1 METLVKE
8 HPRQTN
14 PDSNREQPQKVTGS
28 EAIIM
33 SLLNEGVKEVF
44 GYPGGAIM
52 PLYDELYKYQDKLTH
67 YLMRHE
73 QGAVHAAQGFSR
85 VSGRVGVCI
94 ATSGPGATN
103 LITGIADAQVDSTP
117 LVCITGQV
125 PSQLLGTSGFQEI
138 DIIGISMPVTKWNFQ
153 VTKAEEIPEALA
165 KAFYI
170 AASGRPGPVLIDITK
185 DAQFGELD
193 FVYKKCEG
201 IRSYKPVP
209 KLDIT
214 SVGQAATLINESKK
228 PLILCGHGVLLSKAG
243 KALLTF
249 AEKTQTPVA
258 STLLGLSAFPPTH
271 PLYVGMLGMHGNYG
285 PNLKTN
291 EADLLIAVG
300 MRFDDRVTGNLDKYA
315 KQAKVIHIE
324 IDQSEID
331 KNVKAEVAVLA
342 DAKQALQ
349 AITALVEKK
358 NNRDSWLQEFR
369 DCEAIE
375 AEKVGN
381 QELHPTSGS
390 IKMAEVINL
399 ISEQTKGEA
408 VLVTDVGQHQMIG
421 NRYYKFN
428 TCNSIVTSGGLGT
441 MGFALPSAFG
451 AAVGD
456 TKRQIIAVAGDG
468 GIQMTIQELG
478 ALAQYK
484 VPVKVVILNNSFLGM
499 VRQWQQLFFEKRYA
513 STEMTNPNF
522 VAIAKGYGIESAHI
536 EKREDLTAGLETMLE
551 HNGPYVLEIKVEQE
565 ENVFPMI
572 PPGAS
577 VSEVILE

>member
-1 METLVKE
+1 MEILVKE
-8 HPRQTN
+8 HPRQNN
-14 PDSNREQPQKVTGS
+14 PDSNREAPQKMTGS
-28 EAIIM
+28 EAILR
-33 SLLNEGVKEVF
+33 SLLAEGVKEVF

-73 QGAVHAAQGFSR
+73 QGAVHAAQGLSR
-85 VSGRVGVCI
+85 VSGKVGVCI

-138 DIIGISMPVTKWNFQ
+138 DIIGISMPVVKWNFQ

-185 DAQFGELD
+185 DAQFGEFD
-193 FVYKKCEG
+193 FTYNKCEG
-201 IRSYKPVP
+201 LRSYKPVP
-209 KLDIT
+209 KLDI
-214 SVGQAATLINESKK
+214 SEIGRAATLINQSKK
-228 PLILCGHGVLLSKAG
+228 PLILCGHGVLLSNAE
-243 KALLTF
+243 KALLAF

-258 STLLGLSAFPPTH
+258 STLLGLSAFPPEH

-300 MRFDDRVTGNLDKYA
+300 MRFDDRVTGNLDSYA

-331 KNVKAEVAVLA
+331 KNVKADVAVLA

-349 AITALVEKK
+349 AITALVEE
-358 NNRDSWLQEFR
+358 NSRDSWLQEFR

-375 AEKVGN
+375 KEKVGIL
-381 QELHPTSGS
+381 ELHPTNGA
-390 IKMAEVINL
+390 IKMAEVINM

-408 VLVTDVGQHQMIG
+408 VLVTDVGQHQMIA

-428 TCNSIVTSGGLGT
+428 TPNSIVTSGGLGT
-441 MGFALPSAFG
+441 MGFALPSAIG
-451 AAVGD
+451 AGIGD
-456 TKRQIIAVAGDG
+456 LERQVIAIAGDG

-478 ALAQYK
+478 SLAQYNI
-484 VPVKVVILNNSFLGM
+484 PVKVVILNNSFLGM

-513 STEMTNPNF
+513 STEMVNPDF
-522 VAIAKGYGIESAHI
+522 VAIAKGYGIESSHI
-536 EKREDLTAGLETMLE
+536 EQREELTNALEKMLAHE
-551 HNGPYVLEIKVEQE
+551 GPYVLEIKVEQE
-565 ENVFPMI
+565 ENVFPMV

-577 VSEVILE
+577 VSDVILE